1 MKKKNRQIFMQ
12 EGKCTKNAYQKNISG
27 LLQTFGH
34 AAVRDWF
41 KVHSQQF

>member
-12 EGKCTKNAYQKNISG
+12 EEKFTKKAYQKNISG
-27 LLQTFGH
+27 LLQTFGYV
-34 AAVRDWF
+34 AVRDWF